1 MDFGKG
7 LFNVAKFTVG
17 ATVAVGEAVGE
28 GVKNVYSTVVSDTD
42 KVKEMKE
49 IAKKCNDL
57 KESLDNKQQLYEES
71 LDKEVR
77 KYNKTKDDLIKKTK
91 VARKYMEFYNEKIIE
106 VSELHDNSIDLKSK
120 VAIDGFDIAKISI
133 GAGGIAGAAVGGG
146 AAGLMAALGTASTG
160 TAISSLSGAAF
171 TNALLASLGGG
182 SIASGGFGIAG
193 GTVVLG
199 SLITIPALVVG
210 GYFAD
215 KKINESYEEMKKSEK
230 EAEKLENDCKKIFDV
245 YDSVIKYMHVLN
257 LDFEN
262 FYGIYNDV
270 VNASVV
276 AANKDYIRNSYN
288 NILLKAQKIAN
299 DYLSIKILDGK
310 NIDGDRLKRKINK
323 LRKDSFD
330 CRNDLDML
338 ERYMTDRERDF
349 VDNMPELVESNWDSQ
364 RKYMEGLIEEQK
376 RIIESQREELNR
388 CNEFIGEL
396 QQRNAELKAEWDKAK
411 NENERLQLK
420 MKEAERL
427 CDSMRE
433 RMPRTFN
440 KFLVE
445 TKKKWHF
452 IRTPEVIDSISSAEM
467 LYDMY
472 DRADTLGDYSAV
484 VVQYVKSV
492 EMLLVDVLR
501 FNGVFHEGDVNRGLD
516 YLTKTYITN
525 SSMADNW
532 DYNVGE
538 KIDKVRKIRNKAS
551 HKEVIDIDK
560 MHTTRETVIGENDN
574 LNNKIGIVPYMN
586 DLLR

>member
-1 MDFGKG
+1 M
-7 LFNVAKFTVG
+7 
-17 ATVAVGEAVGE
+17 
-28 GVKNVYSTVVSDTD
+28 VSDAD
-42 KVKEMKE
+42 KVKEMQE
-49 IAKKCNDL
+49 IAKKCDDL
-57 KESLDNKQQLYEES
+57 KKFLDNKQQFYEES
-71 LDKEVR
+71 LDKEIG
-77 KYNKTKDDLIKKTK
+77 KYNKIKDDLLRKTK
-91 VARKYMEFYNEKIIE
+91 VAKKYMRFYNENIIE
-106 VSELHDNSIDLKSK
+106 VSELRDNRVDLKRK
-120 VAIDGFDIAKISI
+120 VDIDGFDIAKISV

-215 KKINESYEEMKKSEK
+215 KKINESYVQMKESEK
-230 EAEKLENDCKKIFDV
+230 EAEKLEKDCKKMFDV
-245 YDSVIKYMHVLN
+245 YDSVISYMHVLN
-257 LDFEN
+257 LDFKK
-262 FYGIYNDV
+262 FYSIYSDV

-276 AANKDYIRNSYN
+276 AANKDYIRNRYN
-288 NILLKAQKIAN
+288 NILVKAQETAN
-299 DYLSIKILDGK
+299 GYLSIKILDK
-310 NIDGDRLKRKINK
+310 NHIDSDK
-323 LRKDSFD
+323 LEEEITQLRTDAFG
-330 CRNDLDML
+330 CRNDLDTL
-338 ERYMTDRERDF
+338 ERYMTDGEREF
-349 VDNMPELVESNWDSQ
+349 VDNMPELLDSNWESE
-364 RKYMEGLIEEQK
+364 RKRMANLIEEQK
-376 RIIESQREELNR
+376 RIIEVQQGELNR

-396 QQRNAELKAEWDKAK
+396 QQRNDELKVEWDKAK

-433 RMPRTFN
+433 KMPGTFN
-440 KFLVE
+440 KFLSE
-445 TKKKWHF
+445 TREKWHF
-452 IRTPEVIDSISSAEM
+452 IKTPEVIDSISSAEM
-467 LYDMY
+467 LYDLY
-472 DRADTLGDYSAV
+472 DKADTLGDYSAV

-501 FNGVFHEGDVNRGLD
+501 FNGVFYEGDINKGLD

-532 DYNVGE
+532 DYNVGD

-551 HKEVIDIDK
+551 HKEVIDIEK

-574 LNNKIGIVPYMN
+574 SNNKIGIVPYMN